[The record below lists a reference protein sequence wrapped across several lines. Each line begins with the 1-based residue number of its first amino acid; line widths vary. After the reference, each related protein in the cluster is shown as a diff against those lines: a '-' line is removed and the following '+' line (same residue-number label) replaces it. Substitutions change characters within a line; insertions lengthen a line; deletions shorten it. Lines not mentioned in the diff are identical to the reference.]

1 MAKPRPIR
9 KREFL
14 TTLSEPYVQPEK
26 STPVS
31 SPPIVPSA
39 PISKEIPSNDPPIPS
54 APIELQP
61 YSNPNETAYINVPLG
76 EPEFNRAEEISLKG
90 DVNTTINIG
99 LEDHDQAILYYL
111 ENVIKPTVT
120 QNDKQIK
127 VPVIYGSP
135 ELWKSVQ
142 ADGFYRD
149 KNGKIMVPLI
159 MFKRES
165 FEKNRTMGNKLD
177 GNVVHNVQYFETN
190 YSKRN
195 VYDNFSVLNG
205 QKPQK
210 EYILG
215 IIPDYITL
223 TYKLSIFTD
232 YTTQMNKLIEA
243 IEFASDSYWG
253 DKEKFL
259 FRASITS
266 FPTPV
271 LLENNSDRANKSELT
286 LTLHGYIIPN
296 TINVAQAGP
305 SPKSYNVTKTVFTEI
320 IR

>member
-1 MAKPRPIR
+1 MAKPRPIN

-26 STPVS
+26 
-31 SPPIVPSA
+31 
-39 PISKEIPSNDPPIPS
+39 EI
-54 APIELQP
+54 QP
-61 YSNPNETAYINVPLG
+61 YSNPNSKLSLEVQPG
-76 EPEFNRAEEISLKG
+76 QPEFNRAEQTSLKG
-90 DVNTTINIG
+90 DDTQNINIG
-99 LEDHDQAILYYL
+99 LEDHDNAILYYL
-111 ENVIKPTVT
+111 ENVIKPTVE
-120 QNDKQIK
+120 QNDKQII

-149 KNGKIMVPLI
+149 KNGKTMVPLI

-165 FEKNRTMGNKLD
+165 FEKNRSLGNKLD
-177 GNVVHNVQYFETN
+177 GNIVHNVQYFEKG

-195 VYDNFSVLNG
+195 VYDNFSILNN

-210 EYILG
+210 EYIMG

-232 YTTQMNKLIEA
+232 YTIQMNRLIEA

-253 DKEKFL
+253 DKEKFM
-259 FRASITS
+259 FRASITT
-266 FPTPV
+266 FPTPT
-271 LLENNSDRANKSELT
+271 LLEKGSDRANKSELT
-286 LTLHGYIIPN
+286 LTLQGYIIPN

-305 SPKSYNVTKTVFTEI
+305 NPKSYNVTKTTFTEN

>member
-1 MAKPRPIR
+1 MAKPRPAT

-14 TTLSEPYVQPEK
+14 TTLSEPYVQPER
-26 STPVS
+26 
-31 SPPIVPSA
+31 
-39 PISKEIPSNDPPIPS
+39 EI
-54 APIELQP
+54 QP
-61 YSNPNETAYINVPLG
+61 YSNPNSTFSINAQPG
-76 EPEFNRAEEISLKG
+76 QPEFNRAEQTSLKG
-90 DVNTTINIG
+90 DDTKTINIG
-99 LEDHDQAILYYL
+99 LEDHDNAILYYL
-111 ENVIKPTVT
+111 ENVIKPTVE
-120 QNDKQIK
+120 QNGKQIK

-165 FEKNRTMGNKLD
+165 FEKDRSMGNKLD
-177 GNVVHNVQYFETN
+177 GNVVHNVQYFEKG

-195 VYDNFSVLNG
+195 VYDNFAILNG

-210 EYILG
+210 EYIMG

-232 YTTQMNKLIEA
+232 YTIQMNRLIEA

-253 DKEKFL
+253 DKEKFM
-259 FRASITS
+259 FRASITT
-266 FPTPV
+266 FPTPT
-271 LLENNSDRANKSELT
+271 LLERGSDRASKSELT

-296 TINVAQAGP
+296 NINVTQAGP
-305 SPKSYNVTKTVFTEI
+305 NPKSYNVTKTIFTEKVK
-320 IR
+320 

>member
-1 MAKPRPIR
+1 MNKPRPIK

-14 TTLSEPYVQPEK
+14 TSLSEPYVQPEK
-26 STPVS
+26 
-31 SPPIVPSA
+31 
-39 PISKEIPSNDPPIPS
+39 
-54 APIELQP
+54 ELQP
-61 YSNPNETAYINVPLG
+61 YSNPNSTFSIDAQPG
-76 EPEFNRAEEISLKG
+76 QPEFNRAEETSLKD
-90 DVNTTINIG
+90 DVNKTINIG
-99 LEDHDQAILYYL
+99 LEDHDNAILYYL
-111 ENVIKPTVT
+111 ENIIKPTVT
-120 QNDKQIK
+120 QNEKQVK

-149 KNGKIMVPLI
+149 KNGKTMVPLI

-165 FEKNRTMGNKLD
+165 FEKDRSMGNKLD
-177 GNVVHNVQYFETN
+177 GNVVHNVQYFETS

-195 VYDNFSVLNG
+195 VYDNFAILNG

-232 YTTQMNKLIEA
+232 YTDQMNKLIEA

-266 FPTPV
+266 FPTPT
-271 LLENNSDRANKSELT
+271 LLERGADRANKSELT

-305 SPKSYNVTKTVFTEI
+305 SPKSYNVTKTVFTETI
-320 IR
+320 K